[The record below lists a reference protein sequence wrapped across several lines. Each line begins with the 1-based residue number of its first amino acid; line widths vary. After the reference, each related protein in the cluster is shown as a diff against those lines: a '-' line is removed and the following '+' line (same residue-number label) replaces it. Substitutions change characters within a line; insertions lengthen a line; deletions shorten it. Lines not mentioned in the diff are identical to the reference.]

1 MSLEQILTGRNAE
14 VAEIYDRL
22 RHAETGNEPDSWIR
36 TKHKTPEGSSAF
48 GEVQITQGLIKGV
61 LSNPKEYN
69 LDEEDINTLKWI
81 SKQQD
86 LMLKYGGKDMVKGY
100 ERYDYGGRGDFT
112 DDMIPQYRKAVG
124 KAMVGLYN
132 KHLATGN
139 SKDDFWKVWR
149 FGEND
154 AKTKDDPEYYKRYL
168 EYGKEPSQLEK
179 LSKTVSK
186 PTVKPQKK
194 ELSEFEKEFAKN
206 KKAGVETF
214 MFEGRKFTTKQK

>member
-36 TKHKTPEGSSAF
+36 TKHKAPGGSSAF

-69 LDEEDINTLKWI
+69 LDEDDMNTLQQI

-86 LMLKYGGKDMVKGY
+86 LMLKYGGKDMVKGF
-100 ERYDYGGRGDFT
+100 ERYDYGKRGDFS
-112 DDMIPQYRKAVG
+112 DEDIPKYRKAVG
-124 KAMVGLYN
+124 KVMLGLYN
-132 KHLATGN
+132 KHIDKGN

-149 FGEND
+149 FGEKD
-154 AKTKDDPEYYKRYL
+154 AKTKDDPSYYKKYS
-168 EYGKEPSQLEK
+168 EYGKEPSELK
-179 LSKTVSK
+179 KMSDNVSNPATSK
-186 PTVKPQKK
+186 
-194 ELSEFEKEFAKN
+194 SEFNKAFAKARKEGLNVFTFNN
-206 KKAGVETF
+206 KKY
-214 MFEGRKFTTKQK
+214 TTDLKRN